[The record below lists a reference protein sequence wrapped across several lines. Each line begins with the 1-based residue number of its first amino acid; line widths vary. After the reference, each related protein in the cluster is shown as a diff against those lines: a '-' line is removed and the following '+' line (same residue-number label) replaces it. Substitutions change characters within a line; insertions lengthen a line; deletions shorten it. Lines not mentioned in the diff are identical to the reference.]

1 MKKNMEFLEL
11 VVKLEP
17 IEFLGLA
24 KVLGVKIYEVKDGT
38 DVAADARK
46 EDIVAKD
53 GVDLVAEVCE
63 KFLTLPR
70 QRRREILRV
79 MKKSIKEA

>member
-17 IEFLGLA
+17 IEFLGLT
-24 KVLGVKIYEVKDGT
+24 KVLGVKIYEMKDGT
-38 DVAADARK
+38 DVAADAKK

-53 GVDLVAEVCE
+53 GVDLIAEVCE